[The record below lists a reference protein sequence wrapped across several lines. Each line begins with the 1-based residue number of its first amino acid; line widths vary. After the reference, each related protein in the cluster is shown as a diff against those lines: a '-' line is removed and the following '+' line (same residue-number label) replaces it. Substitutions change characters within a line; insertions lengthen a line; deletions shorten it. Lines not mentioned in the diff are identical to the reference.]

1 MEPEFSKYTFEE
13 FVDAEESID
22 REHHPERYKLIV
34 DLIKAKSA
42 SAKTNVN
49 EITDENLEQ
58 SDDAMRELFQ
68 EYRKSKYSFWKMFR
82 GALIMFIAFHFM
94 TYFEWKFNQKA
105 ISAVVVLI
113 VCFSTMT
120 RLVSAVSTFY
130 TLQIHGKVS
139 TQANIDTIGT
149 FVTQLRATTRYKTT
163 STKKE
168 FIIKSFFKLGL
179 VLGLVLPS
187 FLNYAVN
194 FEQNSNDAEAESVLE
209 IAQTG
214 DAPAQFA
221 LARLIESGG
230 LSRIFSPS
238 DALHWYSLASQQ
250 QYAPA
255 HLELGRI
262 YEDGTLINKDLE
274 KAKLFYQLA
283 ADSGIEGAHSLN
295 LTFLFRQ
302 VSNQEDLKHAIEIL
316 FDTVS
321 QDLYSSVAG
330 VTFESITTFDSN
342 DNNSELLIN
351 AQNGDANSAFRLA
364 ERYKSGREIN
374 KDIEQACY
382 WYYQAIRLGLIDY
395 YEELYQCITSDINMN
410 IPLDNP
416 EKLFAYIANAN
427 GYNIPSFIGE
437 HYFLPHLVER
447 DVNIAYRYFT
457 IAAEDNDDIA
467 LNNLGVIYRD
477 GLLGKPNLTQA
488 HKYFER
494 SANLGQ
500 VLAMHNLSLSFLN
513 ISGALARQEAFTWM
527 EKSSNS
533 REYPPSNFKLALFYL
548 EGIGIDKNLR
558 LANQLFLLAKD
569 SGVSEATCFIVGIH
583 LIQSEL
589 REDRIAGE
597 KYLNNCPTQVTY
609 EYQNPVVS

>member
-1 MEPEFSKYTFEE
+1 M
-13 FVDAEESID
+13 
-22 REHHPERYKLIV
+22 
-34 DLIKAKSA
+34 
-42 SAKTNVN
+42 
-49 EITDENLEQ
+49 
-58 SDDAMRELFQ
+58 
-68 EYRKSKYSFWKMFR
+68 
-82 GALIMFIAFHFM
+82 
-94 TYFEWKFNQKA
+94 
-105 ISAVVVLI
+105 
-113 VCFSTMT
+113 ST
-120 RLVSAVSTFY
+120 RV
-130 TLQIHGKVS
+130 
-139 TQANIDTIGT
+139 NIDTVGMS
-149 FVTQLRATTRYKTT
+149 VTQLRTTTRNKTT

-168 FIIKSFFKLGL
+168 FVIISFLQLGLLVGL
-179 VLGLVLPS
+179 VLTS

-209 IAQTG
+209 LAQTG

-221 LARLIESGG
+221 LASLIESGG
-230 LSRIFSPS
+230 LSSIFSPS
-238 DALHWYSLASQQ
+238 DALRWYSIASQQ

-255 HLELGRI
+255 HIELGRI
-262 YEDGTLINKDLE
+262 YEDGALINRDLE

-283 ADSGIEGAHSLN
+283 ADSGIEGAHSIN

-302 VSNQEDLKHAIEIL
+302 VSNQEELKHAIEIL

-321 QDLYSSVAG
+321 QDIYSSEAN
-330 VTFESITTFDSN
+330 VTYESITTFDSN
-342 DNNSELLIN
+342 DNNSKLLIN

-364 ERYKSGREIN
+364 ERYKSGREIT
-374 KDIEQACY
+374 KDIQQACY

-395 YEELYQCITSDINMN
+395 YEELYQCIATDINMN
-410 IPLDNP
+410 IPLNNP
-416 EKLFAYIANAN
+416 EKLLAYIASAN

-447 DVNIAYRYFT
+447 DVNIAYRYFR

-477 GLLGKPNLTQA
+477 GLVGKPNLTQA

-513 ISGALARQEAFTWM
+513 INDAVARQEAFTWM

-548 EGIGIDKNLR
+548 EGIGIDRNLPE
-558 LANQLFLLAKD
+558 ANQLFLLAKD
-569 SGVSEATCFIVGIH
+569 SGISEASCFIVGIH
-583 LIQSEL
+583 LIQSKL

-597 KYLNNCPTQVTY
+597 EYLNNCPTQVTS
-609 EYQNPVVS
+609 EL